1 MNRNKKLI
9 VVTGPTAS
17 GKSDLAV
24 ELAKKYNSPVI
35 SCDSRQ
41 IYKELKIG
49 TAPPSPEQL
58 AAVKHFFVFSHSI
71 FDHYTAG
78 KYEIEAMDLL
88 RELFKTHDTLI
99 MAGGTGLYIDALC
112 RGIDD
117 FPATDMVLRNNLMER
132 LNTDGLNSL
141 NEELKILDPESYQMI
156 DNANPQRII
165 RALEV
170 CLSTG
175 KKFSSFKTSPSKE
188 RDFACEYIVTNV
200 PREELYSRI
209 NKRVDS
215 MMKYGLLDEAKSLYP
230 YRHLMA
236 LKTVGYKELFDYF
249 DGKHSLDEAIN
260 LIKQDTRRY
269 AKRQITWCKKYL

>member
-99 MAGGTGLYIDALC
+99 VAGGTGLYIDALC

-117 FPATDMVLRNNLMER
+117 FPATDMVLRNKLMER
-132 LNTDGLNSL
+132 LNTDGLDSL
-141 NEELKILDPESYQMI
+141 NEELKILDPESYLMI

-200 PREELYSRI
+200 PREELYNRI

-215 MMKYGLLDEAKSLYP
+215 MMEDGLLDEAKSLYP

-249 DGKHSLDEAIN
+249 DGKLSLDEAIN

>member
-24 ELAKKYNSPVI
+24 ELAKKYNSQVI

-99 MAGGTGLYIDALC
+99 VAGGTGLYIDALC

-117 FPATDMVLRNNLMER
+117 FPATDMVLRNKLMER

-141 NEELKILDPESYQMI
+141 NEELKILDPESYHMI

-200 PREELYSRI
+200 PREELYNRI

-215 MMKYGLLDEAKSLYP
+215 MMEDGLLDEAKSLYP

-249 DGKHSLDEAIN
+249 DGKLSLDEAIN